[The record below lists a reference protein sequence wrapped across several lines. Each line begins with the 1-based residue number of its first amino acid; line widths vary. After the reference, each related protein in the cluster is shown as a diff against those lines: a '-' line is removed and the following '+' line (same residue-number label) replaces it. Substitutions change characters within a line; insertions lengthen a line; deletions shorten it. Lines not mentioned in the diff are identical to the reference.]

1 MTVQSNEIKKDKS
14 IKNNLPIIFILIVS
28 AFLNI
33 MNIWNA
39 GFANKYYAAG
49 VYSMGQN
56 LHAFLFNS
64 FDSVGYITIDK
75 PPLGFWIQVLFTK
88 IFGFSGTVLILPEAI
103 ASVISVYVLYRII
116 SKRFSQG
123 AGLIG
128 AAVLALTPIYAA
140 VSRNNTID
148 SILILLLLLAAAQ
161 AMLATEKSSMKHLI
175 FAGIFIGLGFNVK
188 MLQAFVIVPAIY
200 LTFLVFA
207 KQKFIKKILI
217 CALSVVIMLTV
228 SLSWVLAVD
237 AVPEENRPY
246 IGSSDTN
253 SALNLALGY
262 NGISRVIN
270 LRTLLNKT
278 NDDVPES
285 ITQQN
290 DGFPEDNARLNQ
302 QPARVSGAS
311 SGELGD
317 AGILRMFSYENAGQ
331 IAWFILPCSFSVIL
345 MLWLMFKR
353 KFKANPKNIAFF
365 FFALSFI
372 PIFIYFS
379 FSSGV
384 SHRYYF
390 ATLAPFIAGL
400 AGVAYYYLAES
411 KKYWFVLIFI
421 PTALAQLYIQWLYK
435 DWFSWLL
442 IVAAVA
448 FAAAAV
454 IMIAL
459 SFSKG
464 RHKKSLT
471 ILLCA
476 LLILP
481 AVWSATPLIYS
492 DNSQLPIA
500 GPELT
505 EENDRFDKESDLSGL
520 IEYLEQNRDG
530 ALYLAMTP
538 SSMNLGAELILQSGE
553 PVMALGGFNGGD
565 SPLTIEEF
573 AQMVEDGEIKY
584 VVMRGDQNANQEI
597 FRWIKNH
604 SRIVRPIEYDGFG
617 MNITVVELG

>member
-1 MTVQSNEIKKDKS
+1 M
-14 IKNNLPIIFILIVS
+14 
-28 AFLNI
+28 
-33 MNIWNA
+33 
-39 GFANKYYAAG
+39 
-49 VYSMGQN
+49 
-56 LHAFLFNS
+56 FN
-64 FDSVGYITIDK
+64 
-75 PPLGFWIQVLFTK
+75 
-88 IFGFSGTVLILPEAI
+88 
-103 ASVISVYVLYRII
+103 
-116 SKRFSQG
+116 
-123 AGLIG
+123 
-128 AAVLALTPIYAA
+128 
-140 VSRNNTID
+140 
-148 SILILLLLLAAAQ
+148 
-161 AMLATEKSSMKHLI
+161 
-175 FAGIFIGLGFNVK
+175 
-188 MLQAFVIVPAIY
+188 
-200 LTFLVFA
+200 
-207 KQKFIKKILI
+207 
-217 CALSVVIMLTV
+217 
-228 SLSWVLAVD
+228 
-237 AVPEENRPY
+237 
-246 IGSSDTN
+246 
-253 SALNLALGY
+253 
-262 NGISRVIN
+262 
-270 LRTLLNKT
+270 
-278 NDDVPES
+278 
-285 ITQQN
+285 
-290 DGFPEDNARLNQ
+290 
-302 QPARVSGAS
+302 
-311 SGELGD
+311 
-317 AGILRMFSYENAGQ
+317 YENAGQ
-331 IAWFILPCSFSVIL
+331 IAWFILPCGFSIIL

-390 ATLAPFIAGL
+390 ATLAPFMAGL
-400 AGVAYYYLAES
+400 AGIGYYYLANS

-421 PTALAQLYIQWLYK
+421 PAALAQLYIQWLYK

-442 IVAAVA
+442 LAAAVA

-454 IMIAL
+454 IMTAL

-565 SPLTIEEF
+565 SPLTVEEF
-573 AQMVEDGEIKY
+573 AQMVEDGEVKY
-584 VVMRGDQNANQEI
+584 VVMRGGQNANQEI